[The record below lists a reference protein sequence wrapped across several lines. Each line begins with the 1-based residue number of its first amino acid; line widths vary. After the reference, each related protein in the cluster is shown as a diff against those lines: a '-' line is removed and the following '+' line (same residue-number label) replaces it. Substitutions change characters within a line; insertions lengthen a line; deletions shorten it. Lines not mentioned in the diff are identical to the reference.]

1 MGDFHIKSMTL
12 GIGMG
17 IILTSLVSMIYF
29 EGTGMKMSKE
39 DIISEARK
47 YGMIDKSE
55 IIKDDVKPASGKPAE
70 NNGVQ
75 VAKSDNSLP
84 KVSNNEKS
92 GVGSKNEISTPK
104 PPIQNIMIEINE
116 GDTSEIVAD
125 KLYNKGIIND
135 KSSFINKI
143 NGSKF
148 ETKIA
153 NGNFEFKPGEDY
165 NNLIKVLTTK
175 R

>member
-1 MGDFHIKSMTL
+1 MADFHIKSMTL

-39 DIISEARK
+39 EIISEAKK

-55 IIKDDVKPASGKPAE
+55 IIKDDVKPASGKPIE
-70 NNGVQ
+70 NNGIPP
-75 VAKSDNSLP
+75 AKADNVLP
-84 KVSNNEKS
+84 KTTKNEKS
-92 GVGSKNEISTPK
+92 DVGSENGVSTPK
-104 PPIQNIMIEINE
+104 PPVQNMMIEISE
-116 GDTSEIVAD
+116 GDTSEIVAE
-125 KLYNKGIIND
+125 KLYSKGIIND
-135 KSSFINKI
+135 KRSFINKI